1 MTLGTGKRPNPVDQ
15 AQLRRIE
22 VLHRGFLFQHIYA
35 AMCLLEAGT
44 HGYTSV
50 TVESDEDVEV
60 ALEDLRGYLQIK
72 HRETALSWGDI
83 EGALGRFAALR
94 AVHRSGE
101 RGGKPKFAI
110 VCNIAPDA
118 ALAKRLNGED
128 WPDDVQIL
136 SPDAKANLPLPVPAA
151 SLLQA
156 IDSATEAAGRLPF
169 ASLAPETLV
178 LKLCSLVMLAATG
191 EQRSLDHVFQTE
203 ELTGL
208 FEQLVQ
214 ELQDLPAPP
223 IPYRGQEDEP
233 ALRSGQRVRLIT
245 GYSGAGKTSWVAQS
259 AQQAVGPLAYLD
271 IADVPGPAL
280 AHAVGRELV
289 GRLAAAG
296 GNVSKL
302 LVPGSSAVAI
312 LQALSRRL
320 ADQAISATLVL
331 DNAHRLPADDLVVVV
346 DALASA
352 QILLLARPEG
362 EIAATEA
369 RLKITSEQLKGWSAD
384 TVAAAALDAGC
395 VADVADCE
403 RLISLTGGLPLYV
416 QNGLIIT
423 VEDYQGRLRAF
434 CTDLAASTQSRET
447 AQEFI
452 LGRVFEG
459 LLFSVQQVAELLSLA
474 DTPLSRTEINTFLAN
489 AAGLDEPTV
498 VAAMRRLRHVGL
510 LQVYSENRVKMHDA
524 ARVIGRGRLVQEGQD
539 ALRAKR
545 TALRNVVRNS
555 VLANWNIGKLTL
567 FLRLSVQIGDLSV
580 LAEMVTDEIF
590 HEMGVWP
597 EVEQFLARAVADETQ
612 GPEERL
618 KALDGLAFAHLKSGD
633 ERAGAWLDQMDALI
647 AKHDLGAE
655 ERLRVGMKRMTLLA
669 RDGELDE
676 MEALIESIA
685 PIVEALPESHTRIF
699 RYNLANA
706 YLALGHGDVAESL
719 LEQVAAEYYER
730 LGLTP
735 AMVMGRNAPELVKIL
750 KEGADADDIKHL
762 ADTLDTWAKA
772 MEAQGRVSP
781 FLRVHALKFF
791 DVARAPESLLRV
803 GQDLVDQ
810 HVRAQ
815 DFVGARQMCENIL
828 LPQLGQLKIA
838 DYVVPIRSQY
848 AVVLAYNGAFALAEA
863 EMSRLSP
870 YEGALSDAGRAELRA
885 QRDLLAQL
893 KRYGPP
899 PDRSPSPEFLAR
911 VAEAMNRR
919 GHKPLWPD
927 YRRKVGRNETCSCG
941 SGKKYK
947 KCCGSSTH

>member
-1 MTLGTGKRPNPVDQ
+1 MTLDTGRRPNPLDQ

-35 AMCLLEAGT
+35 ALCLLESGI

-83 EGALGRFAALR
+83 EGALDRFAALR
-94 AVHRSGE
+94 AAHCSGE
-101 RGGKPKFAI
+101 RGGKPTFAI
-110 VCNIAPDA
+110 VCNVAPDA

-128 WPDDVQIL
+128 WPNDVQIL
-136 SPDAKANLPLPVPAA
+136 SPDAKASLPLPIPSA

-191 EQRSLDHVFQTE
+191 EHDSLNHTFQAGG
-203 ELTGL
+203 LASL

-233 ALRSGQRVRLIT
+233 ALCSEQRVRLIT

-259 AQQAVGPLAYLD
+259 AQQVVGPLAYLD
-271 IADVPGPAL
+271 IAEVPGPAL

-296 GNVSKL
+296 GNVGKL

-320 ADQAISATLVL
+320 ANEAISATLVL
-331 DNAHRLPADDLVVVV
+331 DNAHRMPADDLVVVV

-352 QILLLARPEG
+352 QIILLARPEG
-362 EIAATEA
+362 ETAATEA
-369 RLKITSEQLKGWSAD
+369 RLQIAREELKGWSAD
-384 TVAAAALDAGC
+384 TVAAAAFDAGC
-395 VADVADCE
+395 AADVADCQ
-403 RLISLTGGLPLYV
+403 RLIELTGGLPLYV

-447 AQEFI
+447 AQELI
-452 LGRVFEG
+452 LSRVFDG
-459 LLFSVQQVAELLSLA
+459 LPRPVQQVAELLSLA
-474 DTPLSRTEINTFLAN
+474 DTPLSRTEINTFLAD

-498 VAAMRRLRHVGL
+498 SAAMRRLRQVGL
-510 LQVYSENRVKMHDA
+510 LQVYSESRVKVHDA
-524 ARVIGRGRLVQEGQD
+524 ARVIGRGRLVLEGQD
-539 ALRAKR
+539 ALRVKR
-545 TALRNVVRNS
+545 TALRNVVMKS
-555 VLANWNIGKLTL
+555 VLASWNIGKLTL
-567 FLRLSVQIGDLSV
+567 LLRLSAQISDLSL
-580 LAEMVTDEIF
+580 LAEMATDEIF

-597 EVEQFLARAVADETQ
+597 EVEQFLAQAVADETND
-612 GPEERL
+612 PEERL

-633 ERAGAWLDQMDALI
+633 ERASAWLDQMDALI

-655 ERLRVGMKRMTLLA
+655 ERVRVGMKRMTLLA
-669 RDGELDE
+669 RNGELDE
-676 MEALIESIA
+676 MEALIESMA
-685 PIVEALPESHTRIF
+685 PVLEALPDAHKRIF
-699 RYNLANA
+699 RYNLATA
-706 YLALGHGDVAESL
+706 YLLLGHGDVAESL
-719 LEQVAAEYYER
+719 LEQVAAEYYEG
-730 LGLTP
+730 LGLTST
-735 AMVMGRNAPELVKIL
+735 MVMGRNAPELAEIL
-750 KEGADADDIKHL
+750 KDGADADDIKHL
-762 ADTLDTWAKA
+762 ADTLDAWAKA
-772 MEAQGRVSP
+772 MDAQGKVSP
-781 FLRVHALKFF
+781 FLRIHALKFY
-791 DVARAPESLLRV
+791 DLAHAPESLLRV

-810 HVRAQ
+810 YIQAQ

-838 DYVVPIRSQY
+838 YYVVPIRSQY

-863 EMSRLSP
+863 EMGRLTP
-870 YEGALSDAGRAELRA
+870 YEGTLSEAGRAELQA
-885 QRDLLAQL
+885 QQGLIADL

-919 GHKPLWPD
+919 GDKSLPPD
-927 YRRKVGRNETCSCG
+927 RRGRIGRNETCPCG
-941 SGKKYK
+941 
-947 KCCGSSTH
+947 